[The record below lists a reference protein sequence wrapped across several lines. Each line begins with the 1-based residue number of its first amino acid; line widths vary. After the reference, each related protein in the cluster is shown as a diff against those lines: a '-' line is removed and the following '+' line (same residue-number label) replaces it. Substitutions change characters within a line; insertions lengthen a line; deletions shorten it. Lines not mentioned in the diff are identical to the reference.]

1 MGSHSFNLQVLSSEN
16 WTDVMYTAAEAEV
29 PLGQSALIALFFSI
43 WFLFANCKFYPTVP
57 SSEQ

>member
-1 MGSHSFNLQVLSSEN
+1 
-16 WTDVMYTAAEAEV
+16 MYTAAEAEV

-43 WFLFANCKFYPTVP
+43 WFLFANCEFHPTMP